1 VAAEKRHPGNQ
12 GGLEMTL
19 EEALSSVWRQAL
31 VEGTQEVVLDGQ
43 SFAVRRTPRKHLR
56 QVDFQFEG
64 QELRGLEQN
73 PATSS
78 RWAKLAR
85 QGHKVMQFLSEGRYV
100 ANVVDGKATLYRS
113 GKEGSRRSR
122 KA

>member
-1 VAAEKRHPGNQ
+1 
-12 GGLEMTL
+12 MTL

-85 QGHKVMQFLSEGRYV
+85 QGHKVMQFLSEGRYL
-100 ANVVDGKATLYRS
+100 AKVVDGKATLYRS
-113 GKEGSRRSR
+113 EKEGSRRSR